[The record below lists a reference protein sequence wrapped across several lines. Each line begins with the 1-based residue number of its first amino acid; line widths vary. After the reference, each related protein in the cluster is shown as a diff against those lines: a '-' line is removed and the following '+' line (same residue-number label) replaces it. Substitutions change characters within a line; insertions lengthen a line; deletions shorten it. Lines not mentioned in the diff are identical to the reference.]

1 MAKRSNVGYALP
13 VEEMRGKLATKQQ
26 DIQYSTQ
33 VEGAGVA
40 SALDGVRSATNF
52 QKYVVLTK
60 RNGKNR
66 FYVKSN
72 TSIKLAASTRRAQA
86 ALGAASLIA
95 LAYIRK
101 NGDDIQEG
109 IDNVLLAYEDY
120 VRRTGDKCG
129 LRGYMCKTMVQ
140 QLRLKEDNL
149 TVLGALDPSTGLQS
163 VITICINPFRGLAF
177 DQDPLDQ
184 LTANE
189 MSIMRGYLPQ
199 LITNDAT
206 TVDIAAFSA
215 DGTTYPVYYLPIGSA
230 QNIGTWVEKA
240 GRLYN
245 ADINNAVLT
254 LGVFNERTN
263 KPVVVGR
270 LMQGDSPVEITQDST
285 WASVTTGTQVY
296 VEG

>member
-1 MAKRSNVGYALP
+1 MAKRSNVAYALP
-13 VEEMRGKLATKQQ
+13 VEEMRGKLATKQK
-26 DIQYSTQ
+26 DIMYSTQ

-40 SALDGVRSATNF
+40 SALNGVREATNF

-72 TSIKLAASTRRAQA
+72 TSVKLATSTRRAQA

-101 NGDDIQEG
+101 NGENIQEG
-109 IDNVLLAYEDY
+109 VDNVLLGYEDY

-140 QLRLKEDNL
+140 QLRLKESNL
-149 TVLGALDPSTGLQS
+149 TVLGALDTTTGLQP
-163 VITICINPFRGLAF
+163 VLTICANPFISMDF
-177 DQDPLDQ
+177 SVEPLDQ

-189 MSIMRGYLPQ
+189 MGIMRGYLPQ
-199 LITNDAT
+199 LEGDLEIYE
-206 TVDIAAFSA
+206 VAAFSA
-215 DGTTYPVYYLPIGSA
+215 NGVKYPIYVNGSSDNVGVWA
-230 QNIGTWVEKA
+230 TKA

-245 ADINNAVLT
+245 AVLDGGVLT

-263 KPVVVGR
+263 KPVVIGP
-270 LMQGDSPVEITQDST
+270 LMQGVNPITLTQDSK
-285 WASVTTGTQVY
+285 WAEIVTGDQIY

>member
-1 MAKRSNVGYALP
+1 MAKRSNVAYALP
-13 VEEMRGKLATKQQ
+13 VDEMRGKLATKQK
-26 DIQYSTQ
+26 DIMYSTQ

-40 SALDGVRSATNF
+40 SALDGVREATNF

-72 TSIKLAASTRRAQA
+72 TSVKLATSTRRAQA

-101 NGDDIQEG
+101 NGEDIQAG
-109 IDNVLLAYEDY
+109 LDNVLLGYEDY

-140 QLRLKEDNL
+140 QLRLKKSNL
-149 TVLGALDPSTGLQS
+149 TVPGALDTTTGLQPI
-163 VITICINPFRGLAF
+163 ITICDNPFTTLDF
-177 DQDPLDQ
+177 SNDPLDQ

-189 MSIMRGYLPQ
+189 MGIMREYLPQ
-199 LITNDAT
+199 LVSNYV
-206 TVDIAAFSA
+206 TVDIAAFAA
-215 DGTTYPVYYLPIGSA
+215 DGTTYPVYNNEPVIG
-230 QNIGTWVEKA
+230 NWVEKA

-245 ADINNAVLT
+245 ANINGGVLT
-254 LGVFNERTN
+254 LGLYNERTN
-263 KPVVVGR
+263 KPVVIGR
-270 LMQGDSPVEITQDST
+270 LMQGDSPVSITQDTT
-285 WASVTTGTQVY
+285 WADVTEGSQVY